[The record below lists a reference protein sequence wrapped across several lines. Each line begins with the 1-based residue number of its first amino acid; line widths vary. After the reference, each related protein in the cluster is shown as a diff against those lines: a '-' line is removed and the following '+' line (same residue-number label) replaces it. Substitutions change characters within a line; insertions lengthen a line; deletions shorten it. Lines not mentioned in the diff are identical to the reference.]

1 MGGHRRSDHGRRRH
15 RERGLLLGRP
25 GFNPRD
31 STGRR
36 SLSRQ
41 RRAAMSGVPDQVFN
55 LTMATNER
63 PELDQDVAEVRRRVE
78 ALANDIR
85 GLGMDL
91 RVSAEEYGPE
101 RDFDG
106 TITRTITFSFKIAQQ
121 DD

>member
-1 MGGHRRSDHGRRRH
+1 
-15 RERGLLLGRP
+15 
-25 GFNPRD
+25 
-31 STGRR
+31 
-36 SLSRQ
+36 
-41 RRAAMSGVPDQVFN
+41 
-55 LTMATNER
+55 MATNDR
-63 PELDQDVAEVRRRVE
+63 SELDQDVAEVRRRVE

>member
-1 MGGHRRSDHGRRRH
+1 
-15 RERGLLLGRP
+15 
-25 GFNPRD
+25 
-31 STGRR
+31 
-36 SLSRQ
+36 
-41 RRAAMSGVPDQVFN
+41 
-55 LTMATNER
+55 MATNEQS
-63 PELDQDVAEVRRRVE
+63 ELDQDVAEVRRRVE

-106 TITRTITFSFKIAQQ
+106 TVTRTITFSFKIAQQ

>member
-1 MGGHRRSDHGRRRH
+1 
-15 RERGLLLGRP
+15 
-25 GFNPRD
+25 
-31 STGRR
+31 
-36 SLSRQ
+36 
-41 RRAAMSGVPDQVFN
+41 
-55 LTMATNER
+55 MATNDES
-63 PELDQDVAEVRRRVE
+63 ELDQDVAEVRRRVE
-78 ALANDIR
+78 ALANDMR